1 MKKIEIKKWGCVVS
15 IGTDILEKCRYANDA
30 SKSEESLFLVADAE
44 VYKIYK
50 KKITTV
56 FGKSFKKLLLPAGEK
71 TKQNF
76 YLEKI
81 YDFLI
86 EEGANRKSI
95 LIAFGGGVI
104 GDLVGFA
111 AATFMRGITLAS
123 IPTSLVAQ
131 VDSCIGGKTGINHA
145 KAKNII
151 GSFKQ
156 PALVCIDTLFLES
169 LSQRDWIS
177 GYAEIVKHA
186 LIQDKKF
193 FEFLQKHPLKD
204 LKEDNKLL
212 LKTITRSC
220 EIKLAV
226 VKKDEKEKAEITD
239 QVTAQTRAIL
249 NFGHSLAHLI
259 ETYTNYNSYLH
270 GEAVFGGMDFALWF
284 SQKYSGLKKESYQKI
299 RELLQAQNLQLNL
312 KGIQKNTFCSIL
324 ARDKKN
330 FAEGIQFIA
339 IPEIG
344 EVKICKNVQI
354 DRLWEDF
361 LAYSQDKT
369 ALVQI

>member
-1 MKKIEIKKWGCVVS
+1 MQKIVIKKWGCSIS
-15 IGTDILEKCRYANDA
+15 IGTGILEKSVDA
-30 SKSEESLFLVADAE
+30 LKNTDSLFLMADE
-44 VYKIYK
+44 KVYKIYH
-50 KKITTV
+50 KKITKI
-56 FGKSFKKLLLPAGEK
+56 FGKKLKTLLLPAGEK
-71 TKQNF
+71 TKQNS
-76 YLEKI
+76 YLSKI
-81 YDFLI
+81 YDFLLK
-86 EEGANRKSI
+86 EGANRKSI

-111 AATFMRGITLAS
+111 AATFMRGITLVS

-131 VDSCIGGKTGINHA
+131 VDSCIGGKTGINHP

-151 GSFKQ
+151 GAFKQ
-156 PALVCIDTLFLES
+156 PSLVCIDTEFLKS

-212 LKTITRSC
+212 VKTITRSC

-226 VKKDEKEKAEITD
+226 VKKDEKEKE
-239 QVTAQTRAIL
+239 QRAIL

-284 SQKYSGLKKESYQKI
+284 SKKYLKLKEKSYQKA
-299 RELLQAQNLQLNL
+299 RKLLQVQNLHLKL
-312 KGIQKNTFCSIL
+312 KGIQQKTFCEIL

-344 EVKICKNVQI
+344 KVKICKNVQI
-354 DRLWEDF
+354 SQLWEDF
-361 LAYSQDKT
+361 LEYSQDKN
-369 ALVQI
+369 ALVQTV